1 MKPEEIA
8 AYIGAAAWLP
18 QIVTWVYRT
27 ITKPTVTV
35 VPDKNAEV
43 GFTSY
48 GPIFNLRMMLST
60 ENKGLII
67 DGFELILRHSDGDA
81 HTLRWS
87 GLLETFS
94 EITDNAGNRQVVS
107 RDQTPIALKI
117 GTESL
122 TEKFIRF
129 QEPRFHETDRPATLE
144 LVAHFN
150 FLKQSSPNEYVEQTL
165 SSKELFSVLENRK
178 KAFWW
183 KPGGYEIE
191 AKLSS
196 TVKFKI
202 INPKFY
208 FDLTSIDIERL
219 KQNIPTIDSD
229 LKNIIQSN
237 IQDFKASPIN
247 WNWANVDIQKLR
259 SAGKQVP

>member
-18 QIVTWVYRT
+18 QIAIWVYRAF
-27 ITKPTVTV
+27 IKPTVTV
-35 VPDKNAEV
+35 VPDKYAEV

-67 DGFELILRHSDGDA
+67 DGFELVLRHSDGDV
-81 HTLRWS
+81 HTLRWP

-122 TEKFIRF
+122 IEKFIRF
-129 QEPRFHETDRPATLE
+129 QEPRFHEIDRPATLD
-144 LVAHFN
+144 LVAHSD
-150 FLKQSSPNEYVEQTL
+150 FLKQSSPDEYVEKIL

-183 KPGGYEIE
+183 KPGRYQIE

-196 TVKFKI
+196 TGKFRI
-202 INPKFY
+202 TNPKFY
-208 FDLTSIDIERL
+208 FDLNSVDIDRLMQNISTIDIE
-219 KQNIPTIDSD
+219 

-247 WNWANVDIQKLR
+247 WNWANVDIQKNE
-259 SAGKQVP
+259 SA

>member
-18 QIVTWVYRT
+18 QIATWVYRAL
-27 ITKPTVTV
+27 IKPTITV
-35 VPDKNAEV
+35 VPDKHAEV

-48 GPIFNLRMMLST
+48 GPIFNLRMMLSS

-67 DGFELILRHSDGDA
+67 DGFELLLRHSDGDV

-122 TEKFIRF
+122 SEKFIRF
-129 QEPRFHETDRPATLE
+129 QEPRFHETDRPATLD

-150 FLKQSSPNEYVEQTL
+150 FLKQSSPDEYMEKTL

-183 KPGGYEIE
+183 KLGRYQIE

-196 TVKFKI
+196 TGKFKLT
-202 INPKFY
+202 NPTFY
-208 FDLTSIDIERL
+208 FDLTSVDIDRL
-219 KQNIPTIDSD
+219 KQNISTIESE
-229 LKNIIQSN
+229 LKNIIQST
-237 IQDFKASPIN
+237 IQDLKASPIN
-247 WNWANVDIQKLR
+247 WNWANVDIHKE
-259 SAGKQVP
+259 

>member
-18 QIVTWVYRT
+18 QIATWVYNAL
-27 ITKPTVTV
+27 IKPTVTV
-35 VPDKNAEV
+35 VPDKYAEV

-60 ENKGLII
+60 EKKGLII
-67 DGFELILRHSDGDA
+67 DGFELILLHSDGDT

-122 TEKFIRF
+122 TEKFVRF
-129 QEPRFHETDRPATLE
+129 QEPRFHESDRPVTLD

-150 FLKQSSPNEYVEQTL
+150 FLKQSSSEEYVAKTL
-165 SSKELFSVLENRK
+165 SSKELFTVLENRK
-178 KAFWW
+178 NSFWW
-183 KPGGYEIE
+183 KPGRYQIE
-191 AKLSS
+191 TKLSS
-196 TVKFKI
+196 TSKFKVA
-202 INPKFY
+202 NPKFY
-208 FDLTSIDIERL
+208 FDLSTADIERL
-219 KQNIPTIDSD
+219 KQNIHTIDSE

-237 IQDFKASPIN
+237 ILDFKASPIN
-247 WNWANVDIQKLR
+247 WNWANVDIH
-259 SAGKQVP
+259 KQ